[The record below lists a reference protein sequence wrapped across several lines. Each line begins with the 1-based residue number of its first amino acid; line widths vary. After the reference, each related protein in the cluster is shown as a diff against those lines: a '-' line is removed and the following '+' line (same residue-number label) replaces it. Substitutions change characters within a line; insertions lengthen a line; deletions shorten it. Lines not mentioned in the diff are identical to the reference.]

1 MKFPVYINLYFFK
14 VHPHVFFEMLA
25 YFTAARIYGY
35 QRKKLD
41 QKYNMTFLQKIV
53 ILYGMI
59 FGAFILALMTSYMQ
73 EPVRNIKATLDNPL
87 NLLSQGKTI
96 VGGIFGGI
104 LGIETGKKIVKITQR
119 TGDAFVLPLICG
131 MLIGRLGCFFS
142 GLEDNTVG
150 KATAT
155 IFGIDFGDGIKRH
168 PAQLYEILFFGVL
181 LIIYLLYSKKIKG
194 KYPNG
199 FLFQLLAISYFI
211 FRFFIDF
218 LKPYPGFYFGMNSIQ
233 ILCIIAIIYYIFVM
247 RKTLLFEDKENF
259 NVN

>member
-1 MKFPVYINLYFFK
+1 MNFPVYINLYFFK

-25 YFTAARIYGY
+25 YFTAARIYAY

-41 QKYNMTFLQKIV
+41 QHYKMTFLQKTAI
-53 ILYGMI
+53 IYGMI
-59 FGAFILALMTSYMQ
+59 FGAFILALLTSYMQ
-73 EPVRNIKATLDNPL
+73 EPVKNIKATLVNPMYL
-87 NLLSQGKTI
+87 FTQGKTI

-104 LGIETGKKIVKITQR
+104 LGIEAAKKIVKVKQR
-119 TGDAFVLPLICG
+119 TGDAFVLPFISG

-150 KATAT
+150 KATSV

-181 LIIYLLYSKKIKG
+181 FILYFLYSKKIKLR
-194 KYPNG
+194 YPNG
-199 FLFQLLAISYFI
+199 FLFQILSISYFI

-218 LKPYPGFYFGMNSIQ
+218 LKPYPGFYFGINSIQ

-247 RKTLLFEDKENF
+247 RKTILFENEGIF